1 MDNLTL
7 HSATYLHPEKPFVP
21 PGFEVPMRVTNEQ
34 FLLRPITI
42 RDAEKDYEA
51 VMESRRHLHELWG
64 PGWPDE
70 LTLEQNTVDLGWHQ
84 KEFQR
89 RHSFTY
95 TVMTPYEVDVL
106 GCVYIYPS
114 RLAGVDAEIYQWV
127 RRNQL
132 ASGLEEE
139 LVAFVRQWIQQDWP
153 FERPVFPGRD

>member
-1 MDNLTL
+1 MDKLTL
-7 HSATYLHPEKPFVP
+7 HSATYINPEPPFVP
-21 PGFEVPMRVTNEQ
+21 VDFEVPERLANEH
-34 FLLRPITI
+34 FMLRPITV

-51 VMESRRHLHELWG
+51 VMESSRHLHELWG
-64 PGWPDE
+64 PGWPDG

-89 RHSFTY
+89 RASFTY

-114 RLAGVDAEIYQWV
+114 RLEAVDAEVYLWV
-127 RRNQL
+127 RRDQL

-139 LVAFVRQWIQQDWP
+139 LIEFVKQWVGESWP
-153 FERPVFPGRD
+153 FSNPVFPGRD